1 MQILSINCSADHTA
15 SYHTT
20 PNHIYDTIPRYT
32 GISGDYVLFIR
43 NHCPTYLVV
52 GSTSQVCWRA
62 PNTYLTHIIY
72 FTELA
77 IQLQFTLQCN
87 TKHASSLWSVLH
99 KLKSNKNCHTSK
111 QVSCTPMHMAPQ
123 HSSQHH
129 MYHMYHRLYHNIPH
143 HIARFHY
150 PAIQCRAL
158 PDKLAD
164 ELGSD
169 LEMGK

>member
-1 MQILSINCSADHTA
+1 M
-15 SYHTT
+15 T
-20 PNHIYDTIPRYT
+20 PFHDT
-32 GISGDYVLFIR
+32 LE
-43 NHCPTYLVV
+43 YLVIMYSSYETIV
-52 GSTSQVCWRA
+52 RHIWWWGAQARSAGGHQAHISLILYIS
-62 PNTYLTHIIY
+62 PIYLIYPIYLTHIIY
-72 FTELA
+72 FTKLA

-143 HIARFHY
+143 HIARF